1 MSLKSFLLSSYRV
14 DKFIMFHLPLL
25 VKPISESFRLSPAKM
40 YLLLVTT
47 WRVPASNSWTP
58 PGRVTAV
65 NASPSLSDLVG
76 AALERHRTSVRQLS
90 FLAQKQGFRVTHT
103 TLNQLRAGTYKSTPN
118 GETIRAIAWLAGVSE
133 EIAFTAA
140 GQPVPG
146 PPFAEELPPGVDN
159 LPPKARKAAIDMLRV
174 LVDLN
179 KDADEAEQAERL
191 AARDERRRRLQAAGY
206 VSARQKTQE
215 PDDESTLAAKRRA
228 GKLIAEHKDPADRED
243 ERRALTDL
251 SNLDD
256 LKSGERRADE
266 YPDNNIPLPQDYFDL
281 AAHPATESSGR
292 REHEAG
298 RERGE
303 ESQEAE

>member
-1 MSLKSFLLSSYRV
+1 M
-14 DKFIMFHLPLL
+14 
-25 VKPISESFRLSPAKM
+25 
-40 YLLLVTT
+40 
-47 WRVPASNSWTP
+47 
-58 PGRVTAV
+58 
-65 NASPSLSDLVG
+65 NASPSLSELVG

-133 EIAFTAA
+133 EVAFTAA

-179 KDADEAEQAERL
+179 RDADEAEQAERR
-191 AARDERRRRLQAAGY
+191 AARDERSRRLQEAGY
-206 VSARQKTQE
+206 VSARQKTEE
-215 PDDESTLAAKRRA
+215 PDDETTLAAKRRA
-228 GKLIAEHKDPADRED
+228 GKLIEEYNDRADRED
-243 ERRALTDL
+243 ERRMLTDL

-256 LKSGERRADE
+256 LKSGELRADE
-266 YPDNNIPLPQDYFDL
+266 YPDNNIPLPQDYLDL
-281 AAHPATESSGR
+281 AADSSSTGHED
-292 REHEAG
+292 RE
-298 RERGE
+298 REWDRRGE
-303 ESQEAE
+303 EPQ